1 MWCGGMYGRKNILE
15 VTYMSEILT
24 AIITIVFVYLFQ
36 LLKPEWFIGWLLNF
50 LEKKLGKSDSNKIE
64 NSLGVKMIE
73 TGLYAI
79 KKNEDIEEV
88 KKIVEEIE
96 EKTNEL
102 KKSLNFLKME

>member
-1 MWCGGMYGRKNILE
+1 MNVRYKKIRME
-15 VTYMSEILT
+15 VEKMNE
-24 AIITIVFVYLFQ
+24 IITAVVTLVVVYLLQ
-36 LLKPEWFIGWLLNF
+36 LLKPEWFIGWLLSF
-50 LEKKLGKSDSNKIE
+50 LNQKLPKHANKIE

-79 KKNEDIEEV
+79 KKNEDTEEV

>member
-1 MWCGGMYGRKNILE
+1 
-15 VTYMSEILT
+15 MSEVLT
-24 AIITIVFVYLFQ
+24 ALITLGVVFVIQ
-36 LLKPEWFIGWLLNF
+36 LLKPEWFIGWLLDF
-50 LEKKLGKSDSNKIE
+50 IERKLGKSDSNKIE

-96 EKTNEL
+96 EKTSEL

>member
-1 MWCGGMYGRKNILE
+1 
-15 VTYMSEILT
+15 MSEVLT
-24 AIITIVFVYLFQ
+24 AVITLSVVFVIQ
-36 LLKPEWFIGWLLNF
+36 LLKPEWFIGWLLDF
-50 LEKKLGKSDSNKIE
+50 IERKLGKSHSNKIE

>member
-1 MWCGGMYGRKNILE
+1 
-15 VTYMSEILT
+15 MSEVFT
-24 AIITIVFVYLFQ
+24 ALITLCVVFVIQF
-36 LLKPEWFIGWLLNF
+36 LKPEWFIGWLLDF
-50 LEKKLGKSDSNKIE
+50 IERKLGKSHSNKIE

>member
-1 MWCGGMYGRKNILE
+1 MRGRKNILE

>member
-1 MWCGGMYGRKNILE
+1 
-15 VTYMSEILT
+15 MSEVLT
-24 AIITIVFVYLFQ
+24 ALITLCVVFVIQ
-36 LLKPEWFIGWLLNF
+36 LLKPEWFIGWLLDF
-50 LEKKLGKSDSNKIE
+50 IERKLGKSDSNKIE

-79 KKNEDIEEV
+79 KKNEDTEEV

>member
-1 MWCGGMYGRKNILE
+1 M
-15 VTYMSEILT
+15 TEILT
-24 AIITIVFVYLFQ
+24 AIITLVVVYLLQ
-36 LLKPEWFIGWLLNF
+36 LLKPEWFIGWLLGF
-50 LEKKLGKSDSNKIE
+50 IERKLGKSHSNKIE